1 MNWSGKNMSKGMIK
15 STLREIKSSFGRYMA
30 ILLIIALGVGF
41 FAGLK
46 VTDKAMVHTANDYL
60 DNLHFYDYRLV
71 STLGFDEDAA
81 ALLSKEEGV
90 LAAEGAKSADIMI
103 VKPSGTENTVK
114 TISVPE
120 EVNQLDLIEGRMPE
134 KSDECIVDERIFGS
148 DSIGKKIT
156 LSEANEEDDLN
167 KFKYKEYT
175 IVGLVRSPLYIRY
188 DRGTTSLGD
197 GTLDG
202 FVYLPE
208 DSYDMDYDT
217 EIYVVFDKS
226 ASIYSEEYDNLME
239 TKEEEWKDICQ
250 SIADSRY
257 DRIYAEAQDKIS
269 DADKELTD
277 KKADGEAELKEAL
290 EELTDG
296 ENQVA
301 DGENAIRKAKQTI
314 SDSEKTLEEKEKE
327 YQKGLKTYQTNKKTY
342 DKGKSAYDAAKTSYD
357 SQYAVY
363 EKNLDEYNQ
372 NKSAYDSSEKE
383 YDSAKIQY
391 ENGKDYLS
399 KEEQAAKETEL
410 AVWRQKLDET
420 KAALLAAKEQLDAA
434 SGSLSEA
441 NKTLTAEGKKLTK
454 AKKQLAKAKEQLDS
468 AKKQIEAGKDK
479 IASAKS
485 QVSEK
490 EKDLAEAKKDIEE
503 GQEEY
508 DKAYSKYQEKVNEAE
523 QKIADAKEDLEDLDK
538 PDTYVLGRDMNTGYA
553 NFENDSRI
561 VKGIANVFPVFFFL
575 VAALVCITTMTRM
588 MEEQRTQIGVLKALG
603 YSDGAIIWKYIIY
616 SGSAAMIGAV
626 SGFAIGTWAF
636 PEVIWIAYKMMYN
649 MGSLHYIFD
658 GKLAIISILVAFL
671 CSAGTTFISCYQE
684 LREMAAAL
692 MRPKA
697 PKAGKRVLLERI
709 SFIWN
714 HLKFLDKV
722 SVRNLFRYKKRFFM
736 MIIGISGC
744 TALLVTGLG
753 IKDSIADIADAQFDK
768 IFIYNMTV
776 GIREEPVEVLG
787 MEDFL
792 LVSDKNIDMKVD
804 NKIKSVDLLVPSSGE
819 HFGDY
824 VDLHTEKGKQIEYPK
839 DLEVVISSK
848 LAENYNIKVGDTIAL
863 QDSELKGGTVKV
875 SGIYQNYFNHF
886 VLITPQTYEQLFEE
900 EPEYNEMYVNVEE
913 DADEHEVAAELMKE
927 PEVSAVVVNTDIK
940 QNVDDMMQSLNYVV
954 ILVIVC
960 AAMLAFIV
968 IYNLNNINITE
979 RMREIATIKVLGFYR
994 EETNSYIFREN
1005 IVLTLLGS
1013 MVGLVLGHFL
1023 HAFVMSQINI
1033 DAISFDVHVTVIS
1046 YLLSILLTLLFNQIV
1061 SFFMSRKLEKIDMA
1075 ESLKSVD

>member
-1 MNWSGKNMSKGMIK
+1 MNWSGRNMSKGMMK
-15 STLREIKSSFGRYMA
+15 STFREIKSGFGRYMA

-46 VTDKAMVHTANDYL
+46 VTNKAMVYTANDYL

-71 STLGFDEDAA
+71 STMGFDEDAA
-81 ALLSKEEGV
+81 AMLSKEEGV
-90 LAAEGAKSADIMI
+90 LAAEGSKSADIMI

-134 KSDECIVDERIFGS
+134 KSDECIVDERVFGS
-148 DSIGKKIT
+148 DSIGKQIT
-156 LSEANEEDDLN
+156 LSESNEEDDLN
-167 KFKYKEYT
+167 KFKYREYT
-175 IVGLVRSPLYIRY
+175 VVGLVCSSLYVRY

-202 FVYLPE
+202 FVYLPD

-226 ASIYSEEYDNLME
+226 ASIYSEEYKDLME
-239 TKEEEWKDICQ
+239 KKEKEWKDICQ
-250 SIADSRY
+250 NIADSRY
-257 DRIYAEAQDKIS
+257 DRIYAEAQDKVS
-269 DADKELTD
+269 DADKELAD
-277 KKADGEAELKEAL
+277 KKEDGEAGLEEAL
-290 EELTDG
+290 EKLTDG
-296 ENQVA
+296 KNQVA
-301 DGENAIRKAKQTI
+301 DGERAIQRAKQTV
-314 SDSEKTLEEKEKE
+314 SDSEKTLEEKEQE
-327 YQKGLKTYQTNKKTY
+327 YQKGLKTYQTNKKAY
-342 DKGKSAYDAAKTSYD
+342 DKGKSAYATAKTSYD

-363 EKNLDEYNQ
+363 ENNLNEYNQ
-372 NKSAYDSSEKE
+372 NKSVYDSNENE
-383 YDSAKIQY
+383 YKNARLQY
-391 ENGKDYLS
+391 DKGKDYLS
-399 KEEQAAKETEL
+399 KEEQLKKETEL
-410 AVWRQKLDET
+410 AAWRQKLDVT
-420 KAALLAAKEQLDAA
+420 KAALLAVKEQLDAA
-434 SGSLSEA
+434 AGSLSEA
-441 NKTLTAEGKKLTK
+441 DKALTTEDKKLTK
-454 AKKQLAKAKEQLDS
+454 AGKQLGKAKKQLDS

-479 IASAKS
+479 LASAKR
-485 QVSEK
+485 QISEK
-490 EKDLAEAKKDIEE
+490 ESNLAEAKKEIEE

-508 DKAYSKYQEKVNEAE
+508 DKAYSEFQGKVKDAE
-523 QKIADAKEDLEDLDK
+523 REIADAREDLKNLDQ
-538 PDTYVLGRDMNTGYA
+538 PDTYVLGRETNTGYA
-553 NFENDSRI
+553 NFENDSQI

-588 MEEQRTQIGVLKALG
+588 VEEQRTQIGVLKALG
-603 YSDGAIIWKYIIY
+603 YSDGAIICKYIIY
-616 SGSAAMIGAV
+616 SGSAAMIGAF
-626 SGFAIGTWAF
+626 SGFAIGTWVF
-636 PEVIWIAYKMMYN
+636 PEVIWITYKMMYN

-658 GKLAIISILVAFL
+658 SKLAIISVLVAFL

-684 LREMAAAL
+684 LKEMAAAL

-722 SVRNLFRYKKRFFM
+722 SVRNVFRYKKRFFM

-753 IKDSIADIADAQFDK
+753 IKDSIADIADAQFDE
-768 IFIYNMTV
+768 IFIYNIAV
-776 GIREEPVEVLG
+776 GIKEEPVEVPG
-787 MEDFL
+787 MKDFW
-792 LVSDKNIDMKVD
+792 LVSDKNIDIKVD
-804 NKIKSVDLLVPSSGE
+804 NKIKSVNLLVSSFGE

-839 DLEVVISSK
+839 DLEAVISSK
-848 LAENYNIKVGDTIAL
+848 LAENYNIKVGDTITL
-863 QDSELKGGTVKV
+863 QDSELKEGTVKV

-900 EPEYNEMYVNVEE
+900 EPEYNEMYVNVED
-913 DADEHEVAAELMKE
+913 DADEHEVAASLMKE
-927 PEVSAVVVNTDIK
+927 PDVSTVVVNTDIK
-940 QNVDDMMQSLNYVV
+940 QNVNDMMQSLNYVV
-954 ILVIVC
+954 ILVIIC

-979 RMREIATIKVLGFYR
+979 RMREIATIKVLGFYK

-1013 MVGLVLGHFL
+1013 LVGLVLGHFL

-1033 DAISFDVHVTVIS
+1033 DAVSFDVHVTAIS

-1061 SFFMSRKLEKIDMA
+1061 NFFMSRKLEKIDMA